1 MCRNIRKSREKG
13 ARRADKY
20 ACGTQSPARI
30 CVSVERKRGGTFVI
44 KLLYRRYSNEMTSND
59 RVRPAIVA
67 RTSFSLTSA
76 LNIVVFTC
84 KYPTQIH
91 VRKTFN
97 YIILSNF
104 IIPRFY
110 IAKCSQSKEYNYEE
124 TNYWENICCTS
135 TKISI
140 WIKWKYV
147 STKQQSIY
155 KKFLILLLLINK

>member
-30 CVSVERKRGGTFVI
+30 CVSVERKRSGTFVI
-44 KLLYRRYSNEMTSND
+44 KPLYRRYSNEMTSND

-67 RTSFSLTSA
+67 RTSFFLTSA

-84 KYPTQIH
+84 KYPAQIH
-91 VRKTFN
+91 VRKIKPL
-97 YIILSNF
+97 IILYYQISQF
-104 IIPRFY
+104 RSFY
-110 IAKCSQSKEYNYEE
+110 IVKWSQSKEYNYEE
-124 TNYWENICCTS
+124 TNYWENICCAS

-140 WIKWKYV
+140 WIKWKYM
-147 STKQQSIY
+147 STKQHLQSIC
-155 KKFLILLLLINK
+155 KKFSFR